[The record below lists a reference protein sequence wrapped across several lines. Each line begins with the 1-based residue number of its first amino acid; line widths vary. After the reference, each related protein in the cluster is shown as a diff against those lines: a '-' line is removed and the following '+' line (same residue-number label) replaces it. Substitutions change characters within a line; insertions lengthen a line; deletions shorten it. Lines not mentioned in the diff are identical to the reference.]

1 MLVSKLIDLSLKQLG
16 ILASGETANDNE
28 IADAIDALR
37 GLLAQWSTDRLM
49 IYKIKEIEVPLNGIG
64 SYTLQEKI
72 ESVSDQAELDDQSI
86 ILIRDI
92 NNTGNY
98 KPVIYI
104 IDQPFWHFNVRE
116 DAQKLTLKTFTLPE
130 QLEAQDEIEVP
141 FKYERPLILSLALE
155 IAPMFGTEPS
165 ALLLKNQA
173 SALDLLKRSNSVPM
187 YTQNT
192 LQIGVGYG
200 RY

>member
-1 MLVSKLIDLSLKQLG
+1 MLVSKLIDLSFKQLG

-28 IADAIDALR
+28 IADAVDALR

-49 IYKIKEIEVPLNGIG
+49 IYKVKEIEIPLKGIG
-64 SYTLQEKI
+64 YYTLQEQI
-72 ESVSDQAELDDQSI
+72 ESISDQAELDNQPI
-86 ILIRDI
+86 ILTRDM

-104 IDQPFWHFNVRE
+104 VDQPFWRFDVRE
-116 DAQKLTLKTFTLPE
+116 DARKLTIKAFNLPE

>member
-64 SYTLQEKI
+64 SYTLQEQV
-72 ESVSDQAELDDQSI
+72 ESVSDQAELDDNPI

-98 KPVIYI
+98 KPVIYTV
-104 IDQPFWHFNVRE
+104 DQPFWHFNVRE
-116 DAQKLTLKTFTLPE
+116 DARKLTLKTFALPE

-141 FKYERPLILSLALE
+141 FKYERPLVLSLALE

-200 RY
+200 RH